1 MSIPIE
7 PATVGISAVSGG
19 AVILF
24 LMKMAPILLRKMN
37 GNSKGNNSSKPG
49 EAKECIKRGKKM
61 AEYDIVI
68 KQLCTNMKEYKDDAK
83 EARKEDREAAETA
96 RTENNDAHDK
106 IFEKLDELRD

>member
-24 LMKMAPILLRKMN
+24 LMKIAPILLRKMN

-49 EAKECIKRGKKM
+49 QTKICIDNVKKIVEHDTTIKHLCAVNVEIKESM
-61 AEYDIVI
+61 AE
-68 KQLCTNMKEYKDDAK
+68 TREEN
-83 EARKEDREAAETA
+83 REAHTKLF
-96 RTENNDAHDK
+96 D
-106 IFEKLDELRD
+106 KLDALK